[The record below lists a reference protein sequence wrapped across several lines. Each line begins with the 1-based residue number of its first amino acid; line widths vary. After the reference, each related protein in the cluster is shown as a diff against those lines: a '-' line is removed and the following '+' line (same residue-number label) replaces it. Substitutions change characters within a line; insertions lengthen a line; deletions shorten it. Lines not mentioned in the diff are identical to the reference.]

1 MKKLV
6 LVVGLLLGM
15 MMIFTACDGN
25 GDNAEVVESGDTV
38 SVEYTGMFEDGEV
51 FDSSSGQP
59 LSFQVGAGMM
69 IPGFDSA
76 VVGMEVGES
85 QTVTLP
91 PDQAYGEAGFP
102 NPMNPEEYI
111 IPPNATLIFE
121 IEIVDIVKQ

>member
-6 LVVGLLLGM
+6 LAIGLLLGM
-15 MMIFTACDGN
+15 MMIFTACND
-25 GDNAEVVESGDTV
+25 DNTGVVETGDTV

-59 LSFQVGAGMM
+59 LPFQVGAGMM

-76 VVGMEVGES
+76 VVGMELGES
-85 QTVTLP
+85 KTVTLS

-102 NPMNPEEYI
+102 NPMNPDEYL